1 VNDRAVSVLAE
12 YDFEVIRT
20 WKGRGAIL
28 FETSEGVR
36 ILKEYTGFTDKLM
49 MQNALLAHI
58 RENSDISVEE
68 ILPNKEGLLWTKDQ
82 SQGTYIVKTYF
93 PGRECSIRD
102 IGECIRAVELLAG
115 LHNVMKLPARE
126 GEEISVPRM
135 ENEYEKHNRELK
147 KVRRFL
153 RNKSQKN
160 DFEIYLL
167 KHYDSFMDKAFEVTE
182 KWQECRNPEYYE
194 QIAAQGLW
202 CHGDF
207 QYHNLLYEEN
217 DAFVIN
223 FEKCVCDSQVR
234 DLYLFLRKLLE
245 KNNWSVCT
253 GDSLLEAYGRR
264 RPLHR
269 EELQQLYYRLA
280 YPEKFWKIVNF
291 YYNTGK
297 SWIPG
302 RNMEKFDKLLKQE
315 KEKELFLRTLLP
327 D

>member
-1 VNDRAVSVLAE
+1 MNDRAVSVLSE

-28 FETSEGVR
+28 FETLEGIR
-36 ILKEYTGFTDKLM
+36 ILKEYTGFTDKLI
-49 MQNALLAHI
+49 MQNTLLTHI
-58 RENSDISVEE
+58 RENSDLSVEE
-68 ILPNKEGLLWTKDQ
+68 ILPNKEGTLWTKDQ
-82 SQGTYIVKTYF
+82 NQGTYIVKTYF

-102 IGECIRAVELLAG
+102 NEECKRAVELLAQ
-115 LHNVMKLPARE
+115 LHTIMRLPEKA
-126 GEEISVPRM
+126 GEEVSIPRM

-147 KVRRFL
+147 KVRKFL

-160 DFEIYLL
+160 DFEIYLM
-167 KHYDSFMDKAFEVTE
+167 KHFDSFMEKAFEVTI
-182 KWQECRNPEYYE
+182 KWQECHNPGYYGK
-194 QIAAQGLW
+194 IADQGLW
-202 CHGDF
+202 CHGDY
-207 QYHNLLYEEN
+207 QYHNLLYEDN
-217 DAFVIN
+217 DINVIN

-245 KNNWSVCT
+245 KNNWSVSA
-253 GDSLLEAYGRR
+253 GDSLLEAYERK
-264 RPLHR
+264 RPLSK
-269 EELQQLYYRLA
+269 EELRQLYYRLA

-315 KEKELFLRTLLP
+315 KEKELFLHTLLP